1 MKRQR
6 QHIKSPGLSLLLK
19 FPFVAAVLVAM
30 LLPNLAA
37 ALEYRAVAV
46 PKAILYDAP
55 SAQGKKL
62 YVIGQGYPVEV
73 IVNLGD
79 WIKVRDNQGGLSW
92 IDAKQLTN
100 ARTLLVVQAQSELRQ
115 SADASSTLLGRLEKD
130 VVLDYLEPAK
140 NGWVKV
146 KHKDG
151 LTGYVP
157 SSSVWGL

>member
-1 MKRQR
+1 MQP
-6 QHIKSPGLSLLLK
+6 QLLPIKLLPAGALLR
-19 FPFVAAVLVAM
+19 AVLLTTV
-30 LLPNLAA
+30 LLASLSPNLAA
-37 ALEYRAVAV
+37 AIEYRAVAV

-55 SAQGKKL
+55 SVQGKKL

-92 IDAKQLTN
+92 IDSKQLST
-100 ARTLLVVQAQSELRQ
+100 ARTLLVTQSQVELRQ
-115 SADASSTLLGRLEKD
+115 AADAASTLLARLEKD
-130 VVLDYLEPAK
+130 VVVDYLEPPK

-151 LTGYVP
+151 LTGYIQ
-157 SSSVWGL
+157 SFSVWGL

>member
-1 MKRQR
+1 MRLQQPHTKT
-6 QHIKSPGLSLLLK
+6 LATTAALLLL
-19 FPFVAAVLVAM
+19 A
-30 LLPNLAA
+30 LLPHMAS
-37 ALEYRAVAV
+37 ALEYRAVSV

-92 IDAKQLTN
+92 IDAKQLSN
-100 ARTLLVVQAQSELRQ
+100 ARTLLVTQTQSELRQ
-115 SADASSTLLGRLEKD
+115 SADASSTLLARLEKD
-130 VVLDYLEPAK
+130 VVVDYLEPAK
-140 NGWVKV
+140 NGWVKI

>member
-1 MKRQR
+1 
-6 QHIKSPGLSLLLK
+6 
-19 FPFVAAVLVAM
+19 M
-30 LLPNLAA
+30 LLPDLAA

-46 PKAILYDAP
+46 PRAILYDAP

>member
-1 MKRQR
+1 M
-6 QHIKSPGLSLLLK
+6 LK
-19 FPFVAAVLVAM
+19 FPLAAVLIAM
-30 LLPNLAA
+30 LLPNMAA
-37 ALEYRAVAV
+37 ALEYRAIAV

>member
-1 MKRQR
+1 MRSKNSKLMRLQ
-6 QHIKSPGLSLLLK
+6 QPHTKTLATTAALLLL
-19 FPFVAAVLVAM
+19 A
-30 LLPNLAA
+30 LLPHTAS

-62 YVIGQGYPVEV
+62 YVLGQGYPVEV

-100 ARTLLVVQAQSELRQ
+100 ARTLLVTQTQAELRQ
-115 SADASSTLLGRLEKD
+115 SADVASALLGRLEKG
-130 VVLDYLEPAK
+130 VVVDYLEPAK
-140 NGWVKV
+140 NGWIKV
-146 KHKDG
+146 KHRDG
-151 LTGYVP
+151 LTGYIP
-157 SSSVWGL
+157 ASSVWGL

>member
-1 MKRQR
+1 MLPLLRTR
-6 QHIKSPGLSLLLK
+6 HLALVCLVIGLMPG
-19 FPFVAAVLVAM
+19 VAS
-30 LLPNLAA
+30 
-37 ALEYRAVAV
+37 ALDYRAVAV

-79 WIKVRDNQGGLSW
+79 WMKVRDNQGGLSW
-92 IDAKQLTN
+92 IEARQLAN
-100 ARTLLVVQAQSELRQ
+100 KRTLLVTANQAELRQ
-115 SADASSTLLGRLEKD
+115 SADAASSLVGRLEKD
-130 VVLDYLEPAK
+130 VVLDLLEPTG

-146 KHKDG
+146 KHRDG
-151 LTGYVP
+151 LTGYIL